1 MAVETQTQ
9 ESGIDPK
16 IAKLLGLDFTAD
28 LDREDYISLLKEKMM
43 AGRMSGTEM
52 SSEDTE
58 AITDEFKKVK
68 KDKQT
73 KFNVKK
79 TTIKPDAFFDKKK
92 PDAFFDKKKPED
104 QAQTAPGQKALPGSA
119 SVKGGAI
126 VKPSDIKPPEKE
138 GEKDTKLLPG
148 GNILKEILGGVNSIL
163 GTLQKQNKSKKK
175 QSEKDRKSAE
185 KKKRGAQEDKLEK
198 GPLKKFAGGAK
209 KLLKPV
215 SNFFA
220 DILKFIGTVLIGRL
234 LVKIIEWMGDPEN
247 EKKMDAIQDFFM
259 ATWPA
264 FLAVFL
270 AFSLGLGGFITSIIG
285 LVGGFALKIA
295 KLIPMMLKGL
305 TTLAMGNPIATA
317 VVAGTALA
325 AVGAIAPMVAPQT
338 VEDDADKQANK
349 AVDEKGTKKA
359 AADIRQQNADRGF
372 FGKMGDLF
380 TGAGQEREEQAQR
393 IEGKPEKKY
402 GLFGEIKPEEMK
414 DGGQVPGSGPNK
426 DTVPAMLAPGE
437 FVMSR
442 GAVNKYGADTME
454 SMNAMGGGTNRP
466 MIKDG
471 VTHAQGGGFAGSK
484 NRPGARP
491 SDEDKERPK
500 SSSDD
505 GGFLGGIKKMFGF
518 GGDNNKDKG
527 DNMDKKSEEQL
538 SAEKANAKLL
548 SFISSGEGGYNSMN
562 QGTRGN
568 SIIGSTHNAS
578 SILGK
583 NLPQMTVGEVMQNQ
597 ASGKLFAAGRYQI
610 IPDTMKMAVAS
621 AGVSSDDMF
630 DQKTQDKL
638 GLALIYNGQRSTLS
652 GYLRGENDNVQGAM
666 LDLAK
671 EWASAPD
678 PSTGRSYYGGAN
690 ASSHTVEEVRT
701 ALTSAREQGAGKF
714 MSAAPASSASLK
726 GSGASSSSSSGSSSS
741 SSGGSGNAPKYKKIN
756 TGPSLLDLYNEQEK
770 FAGRPEGFKPGG
782 LKFKKP
788 PSSTSDLENN
798 SRSTTNMQQKGA
810 EGAGGAGNQSDAS
823 PNPAATNVASSNS
836 LPTIDA
842 NAMISQEKI
851 KVLGITVV

>member
-1 MAVETQTQ
+1 MAVKSSDPIDILLEM
-9 ESGIDPK
+9 GID
-16 IAKLLGLDFTAD
+16 LDN
-28 LDREDYISLLKEKMM
+28 LSEEEDYLSALKE
-43 AGRMSGTEM
+43 
-52 SSEDTE
+52 
-58 AITDEFKKVK
+58 AIATIQF
-68 KDKQT
+68 QT
-73 KFNVKK
+73 KGGGDERSAILSQEVIKVRKSRKAADPKFKAKK

-92 PDAFFDKKKPED
+92 PDEQQKPV
-104 QAQTAPGQKALPGSA
+104 PGQKALPGT
-119 SVKGGAI
+119 VGGGAI
-126 VKPSDIKPPEKE
+126 VKPSDIKSPEKE
-138 GEKDTKLLPG
+138 EEKDTKLLPG
-148 GNILKEILGGVNSIL
+148 NDILKDILRGVNSIL
-163 GTLQKQNKSKKK
+163 GTLQNQNKFTKK

-198 GPLKKFAGGAK
+198 GALTKFAGAAK

-215 SNFFA
+215 TNFFSE
-220 DILKFIGTVLIGRL
+220 ILKFITNVLIGRL
-234 LVKIIEWMGDPEN
+234 LVKIINWMGDEEN
-247 EKKMDAIQDFFM
+247 AKKMDAIQDFFM

-264 FLAVFL
+264 MLAVFL

-305 TTLAMGNPIATA
+305 TTLAIGNPIATA
-317 VVAGTALA
+317 IVAGTALA
-325 AVGAIAPMVAPQT
+325 AIGAITSMNQNEAEREKQNEKDDEGT
-338 VEDDADKQANK
+338 VTPTETR
-349 AVDEKGTKKA
+349 EKGEMPKGPQLMEEMT
-359 AADIRQQNADRGF
+359 RQRGF
-372 FGKMGDLF
+372 
-380 TGAGQEREEQAQR
+380 GAM
-393 IEGKPEKKY
+393 
-402 GLFGEIKPEEMK
+402 FNS
-414 DGGQVPGSGPNK
+414 GGIVPGSGPNK

-454 SMNAMGGGTNRP
+454 SMNSMGGGTNRP

-471 VTHAQGGGFAGSK
+471 MTYAQGGGFAGSK
-484 NRPGARP
+484 NRPEKSKAKQDMGDR
-491 SDEDKERPK
+491 KEE
-500 SSSDD
+500 S
-505 GGFLGGIKKMFGF
+505 GGNFLTNMFG
-518 GGDNNKDKG
+518 GGSKKENNKDNK
-527 DNMDKKSEEQL
+527 DNKDNKSKEQL

-562 QGTRGN
+562 QGTSGN
-568 SIIGSTHNAS
+568 SIVGSTHNAS

-597 ASGKLFAAGRYQI
+597 DSGKLFAAGRYQI
-610 IPDTMKMAVAS
+610 IPDTMKMAVAR
-621 AGVSSDDMF
+621 AGVSPDDMF

-638 GLALIYNGQRSTLS
+638 GLALIYNGQRPTLS
-652 GYLRGENDNVQGAM
+652 GYLKGENNNVQGAM
-666 LDLAK
+666 LDLAM

-701 ALTSAREQGAGKF
+701 ALTSAREKGAGKF

-726 GSGASSSSSSGSSSS
+726 GGTS
-741 SSGGSGNAPKYKKIN
+741 SSGGSGGGSDSKSKSGMSAKEMSDMFSEYDTIKKVNA
-756 TGPSLLDLYNEQEK
+756 GPSLLDLYNEQER

-788 PSSTSDLENN
+788 PSSTSDLEIN
-798 SRSTTNMQQKGA
+798 SRSTTNLQQKSV
-810 EGAGGAGNQSDAS
+810 GNMGDQSNAS
-823 PNPAATNVASSNS
+823 PNPAAFDVAPSND
-836 LPTIDA
+836 LPPIDA

>member
-1 MAVETQTQ
+1 MAVKSSDPIDILLEM
-9 ESGIDPK
+9 GID
-16 IAKLLGLDFTAD
+16 LDN
-28 LDREDYISLLKEKMM
+28 LSEEEDYLSALMEAANTLTIKDASDPRIAPLQQEILKLRKKRFNK
-43 AGRMSGTEM
+43 ARP
-52 SSEDTE
+52 E
-58 AITDEFKKVK
+58 A
-68 KDKQT
+68 
-73 KFNVKK
+73 KK
-79 TTIKPDAFFDKKK
+79 TTIKPDAFFN
-92 PDAFFDKKKPED
+92 KKKPED
-104 QAQTAPGQKALPGSA
+104 KAQTDPEQKALPGSA
-119 SVKGGAI
+119 VVKGGAI

-138 GEKDTKLLPG
+138 EEKDTKLLPG
-148 GNILKEILGGVNSIL
+148 NDILKDILSGVNSIL
-163 GTLQKQNKSKKK
+163 GTLQNQNKFTKK

-215 SNFFA
+215 TNFFA
-220 DILKFIGTVLIGRL
+220 EVLKFIGTVLIGRL
-234 LVKIIEWMGDPEN
+234 LVKIVKWMSDPEN
-247 EKKMDAIQDFFM
+247 QKKMDAIQDFFM

-285 LVGGFALKIA
+285 LVGGFALKIG

-317 VVAGTALA
+317 IVAGTALA
-325 AVGAIAPMVAPQT
+325 AIGAITSM
-338 VEDDADKQANK
+338 N
-349 AVDEKGTKKA
+349 
-359 AADIRQQNADRGF
+359 QNEA
-372 FGKMGDLF
+372 
-380 TGAGQEREEQAQR
+380 EREKQNEKDD
-393 IEGKPEKKY
+393 EGTVTPTETRET
-402 GLFGEIKPEEMK
+402 GEMPKGPQLMEEMTRQTGMGAMFNS
-414 DGGQVPGSGPNK
+414 GGIVPGSGPNK

-471 VTHAQGGGFAGSK
+471 MTYAQGGGFAGSK
-484 NRPGARP
+484 NQPGVKS
-491 SDEDKERPK
+491 SDEDKERPGN
-500 SSSDD
+500 D

-518 GGDNNKDKG
+518 GGNNNKDKR
-527 DNMDKKSEEQL
+527 DNKGKKSEEQL

-568 SIIGSTHNAS
+568 SIVGSTHNAS

-597 ASGKLFAAGRYQI
+597 DSGKLFAAGRYQI
-610 IPDTMKMAVAS
+610 IPDTMKMAVAR
-621 AGVSSDDMF
+621 AGVSPDDMF

-638 GLALIYNGQRSTLS
+638 GLALIYNGQRPTLS
-652 GYLRGENDNVQGAM
+652 GYLKGENNNVQGAM
-666 LDLAK
+666 LDLAM

-726 GSGASSSSSSGSSSS
+726 GGGTSSPSSSGSGASSPSGSSSR
-741 SSGGSGNAPKYKKIN
+741 GGSGNAPKYKKIN
-756 TGPSLLDLYNEQEK
+756 TGPSLLDLYNEQERS
-770 FAGRPEGFKPGG
+770 AGRPEGFKPGG

-788 PSSTSDLENN
+788 PSSTSSTSDLEIN
-798 SRSTTNMQQKGA
+798 SRSTINMQQKGA
-810 EGAGGAGNQSDAS
+810 EGAGGMGNQSDAS
-823 PNPAATNVASSNS
+823 PNPAATNVAPSNS

>member
-1 MAVETQTQ
+1 MAVKSSDPIDILLEM
-9 ESGIDPK
+9 GID
-16 IAKLLGLDFTAD
+16 LDN
-28 LDREDYISLLKEKMM
+28 LSEEEDYLSALKE
-43 AGRMSGTEM
+43 
-52 SSEDTE
+52 
-58 AITDEFKKVK
+58 AIATIQF
-68 KDKQT
+68 QT
-73 KFNVKK
+73 KGGGDERSAILSQEVIKVRKSRKAADPTFKAKK

-92 PDAFFDKKKPED
+92 PEDKTEI
-104 QAQTAPGQKALPGSA
+104 TPGQKALPGSGTI
-119 SVKGGAI
+119 KGGAI
-126 VKPSDIKPPEKE
+126 VKPSDIKKPEKE
-138 GEKDTKLLPG
+138 EEKDTKLLPG
-148 GNILKEILGGVNSIL
+148 GDILKDILRGVNSIL
-163 GTLQKQNKSKKK
+163 GTLQNQNKFKKK
-175 QSEKDRKSAE
+175 QSEKDRKSTE
-185 KKKRGAQEDKLEK
+185 KKKRGAQENKLEK
-198 GPLKKFAGGAK
+198 GALKKFAGGAK

-215 SNFFA
+215 TNFFA
-220 DILKFIGTVLIGRL
+220 EVLKFIGNILIGRL
-234 LVKIIEWMGDPEN
+234 LVKIINWMSDKDN
-247 EKKMDAIQDFFM
+247 KDKMDAIQDFFM

-285 LVGGFALKIA
+285 LVGGFALKIG

-305 TTLAMGNPIATA
+305 TTLAIGNPIATA

-325 AVGAIAPMVAPQT
+325 AIGAIAPMVAPQT

-349 AVDEKGTKKA
+349 AVDEKGTEKA
-359 AADIRQQNADRGF
+359 AADIRQQNKDRGF
-372 FGKMGDLF
+372 FGKIGDVF

-393 IEGKPEKKY
+393 IEGKPEKRY
-402 GLFGEIKPEEMK
+402 GFFGEIKPKEMK

-442 GAVNKYGADTME
+442 GAVSKYGADTME

-471 VTHAQGGGFAGSK
+471 ITYAQGGGFAGSRK
-484 NRPGARP
+484 RPGN
-491 SDEDKERPK
+491 SSNEDKLSSNDDK
-500 SSSDD
+500 S
-505 GGFLGGIKKMFGF
+505 K
-518 GGDNNKDKG
+518 
-527 DNMDKKSEEQL
+527 EQL

-597 ASGKLFAAGRYQI
+597 DSGKLFAAGRYQI
-610 IPDTMKMAVAS
+610 IPDTMKMAVAR

-630 DQKTQDKL
+630 DSKTQDKL
-638 GLALIYNGQRSTLS
+638 GLALIYNGQRPTLS
-652 GYLRGENDNVQGAM
+652 GYLRGDNNNIQGAM
-666 LDLAK
+666 LDLAM

-701 ALTSAREQGAGKF
+701 ALTSARKQGAGKF

-726 GSGASSSSSSGSSSS
+726 SGASSPSSSGGGVSSPPPSGSSSR
-741 SSGGSGNAPKYKKIN
+741 GRSGNPPKYKKIN
-756 TGPSLLDLYNEQEK
+756 TGPSLLDLYNEQERS
-770 FAGRPEGFKPGG
+770 AGRPEGFKPGG
-782 LKFKKP
+782 LKFNKP

-798 SRSTTNMQQKGA
+798 SRSTINMQQKGA
-810 EGAGGAGNQSDAS
+810 EGAGGMGNQSDAT
-823 PNPAATNVASSNS
+823 PNPAAFDVAPSND
-836 LPTIDA
+836 LPEIDA

>member
-1 MAVETQTQ
+1 MAVKSSDPIDILLEM
-9 ESGIDPK
+9 GID
-16 IAKLLGLDFTAD
+16 LDN
-28 LDREDYISLLKEKMM
+28 LSEEEDYLSALMEAANTLTIKDASDPRIAPLQQEILKLRKKRFNK
-43 AGRMSGTEM
+43 ARP
-52 SSEDTE
+52 E
-58 AITDEFKKVK
+58 A
-68 KDKQT
+68 
-73 KFNVKK
+73 KK
-79 TTIKPDAFFDKKK
+79 TTIKPDAFFDRKK
-92 PDAFFDKKKPED
+92 PDEPV
-104 QAQTAPGQKALPGSA
+104 PGQKALPGSA
-119 SVKGGAI
+119 VIKGGAI
-126 VKPSDIKPPEKE
+126 VNPSDLKPPEKE
-138 GEKDTKLLPG
+138 AEEDTKLLPG
-148 GNILKEILGGVNSIL
+148 GDILKDILSGVNSIL
-163 GTLQKQNKSKKK
+163 GTLQNQNKFTKK
-175 QSEKDRKSAE
+175 QSEKDRKSTE

-198 GPLKKFAGGAK
+198 GALTKFAGGAK

-215 SNFFA
+215 TNLFA

-234 LVKIIEWMGDPEN
+234 LVKIINWMGDEKN
-247 EKKMDAIQDFFM
+247 AKKMKAIGDFFKV
-259 ATWPA
+259 TWPA

-285 LVGGFALKIA
+285 LVGGFALKIG

-305 TTLAMGNPIATA
+305 GTLAMGNPITTA

-349 AVDEKGTKKA
+349 AVDEKGTEKA
-359 AADIRQQNADRGF
+359 AADIRKQNADRGF
-372 FGKMGDLF
+372 FGKIGDVF

-393 IEGKPEKKY
+393 IEGKPEKRY
-402 GLFGEIKPEEMK
+402 GFFGEIKPKEMKDGGQVPGSGPNKDTVPAMFFGEIKPKEMK

-442 GAVNKYGADTME
+442 GAVSKYGADTME

-466 MIKDG
+466 MMKDG
-471 VTHAQGGGFAGSK
+471 MTYAQGGGFAGSK
-484 NRPGARP
+484 NQPGVKS
-491 SDEDKERPK
+491 SDEDKERPEN
-500 SSSDD
+500 D

-518 GGDNNKDKG
+518 GGDDK
-527 DNMDKKSEEQL
+527 DKKSKEQL

-568 SIIGSTHNAS
+568 SIVGSTHNAS

-597 ASGKLFAAGRYQI
+597 DSGKLFAAGRYQI
-610 IPDTMKMAVAS
+610 IPDTMKMAVAR
-621 AGVSSDDMF
+621 AGVSPDDMF

-638 GLALIYNGQRSTLS
+638 GLALIYNGQRPTLS
-652 GYLRGENDNVQGAM
+652 GYLKGENDNVQGAM
-666 LDLAK
+666 LDLAM

-726 GSGASSSSSSGSSSS
+726 GGGTS
-741 SSGGSGNAPKYKKIN
+741 SSGGSGTGSGTGSKSKSGMSAKEMSDLFSGYKTIKKVNA
-756 TGPSLLDLYNEQEK
+756 GPSLLDLYNEQER
-770 FAGRPEGFKPGG
+770 FAGRPEGFKP
-782 LKFKKP
+782 
-788 PSSTSDLENN
+788 E
-798 SRSTTNMQQKGA
+798 
-810 EGAGGAGNQSDAS
+810 
-823 PNPAATNVASSNS
+823 V
-836 LPTIDA
+836 
-842 NAMISQEKI
+842 
-851 KVLGITVV
+851 

>member
-1 MAVETQTQ
+1 MAVKSSDPIDILLEM
-9 ESGIDPK
+9 GID
-16 IAKLLGLDFTAD
+16 LDN
-28 LDREDYISLLKEKMM
+28 LSEEEDYLSALKEAIAIILVKTKG
-43 AGRMSGTEM
+43 AG
-52 SSEDTE
+52 
-58 AITDEFKKVK
+58 DERSKVLLDEVVKVRKSRKAADPKFKA
-68 KDKQT
+68 
-73 KFNVKK
+73 KK

-92 PDAFFDKKKPED
+92 PDEQQKPD
-104 QAQTAPGQKALPGSA
+104 PGQKALPGSA
-119 SVKGGAI
+119 IVKGGAI

-138 GEKDTKLLPG
+138 EEKDTKLLPG
-148 GNILKEILGGVNSIL
+148 GNILKDILSGVNSIL
-163 GTLQKQNKSKKK
+163 GTLQNQNKFTKK

-198 GPLKKFAGGAK
+198 GALTKFAGAAK

-215 SNFFA
+215 TNFFSE
-220 DILKFIGTVLIGRL
+220 ILKFITNVLIGRL
-234 LVKIIEWMGDPEN
+234 LVKIINWMGDEEN
-247 EKKMDAIQDFFM
+247 AKKMDAIQDFFM

-264 FLAVFL
+264 MLAVFL

-325 AVGAIAPMVAPQT
+325 AIGAIAPMVAPQT

-349 AVDEKGTKKA
+349 AVDEKGTEKA

-372 FGKMGDLF
+372 FGKIGDVF

-393 IEGKPEKKY
+393 IEGKPEKRY
-402 GLFGEIKPEEMK
+402 GFFGEIKPKGMK

-471 VTHAQGGGFAGSK
+471 MTYAQGGGFAGSK
-484 NRPGARP
+484 NRPEKSKAKQDMGDR
-491 SDEDKERPK
+491 KEE
-500 SSSDD
+500 S
-505 GGFLGGIKKMFGF
+505 GGNFLTNMFG
-518 GGDNNKDKG
+518 GGSKKENNKDNK
-527 DNMDKKSEEQL
+527 DNKSKEQL

-562 QGTRGN
+562 QGTSGN
-568 SIIGSTHNAS
+568 SIVGSTHNAS

-597 ASGKLFAAGRYQI
+597 DSGKLFAAGRYQI
-610 IPDTMKMAVAS
+610 IPDTMKMAVAR
-621 AGVSSDDMF
+621 AGVSPDDMF

-638 GLALIYNGQRSTLS
+638 GLALIYNGQRPTLS
-652 GYLRGENDNVQGAM
+652 GYLKGENNNVQGAM
-666 LDLAK
+666 LDLAM

-726 GSGASSSSSSGSSSS
+726 GGTS
-741 SSGGSGNAPKYKKIN
+741 SSGGSGGGSDSKSKSGMSAKEMSDMFSEYDTIKKVNA
-756 TGPSLLDLYNEQEK
+756 GPSLLDLYNEQER

-788 PSSTSDLENN
+788 PSSTSDLEIN
-798 SRSTTNMQQKGA
+798 SRSTTNLQQKSV
-810 EGAGGAGNQSDAS
+810 GNMGDQSNAY
-823 PNPAATNVASSNS
+823 PNPAATNVAPSND
-836 LPTIDA
+836 LPEIDA

>member
-1 MAVETQTQ
+1 M
-9 ESGIDPK
+9 GID
-16 IAKLLGLDFTAD
+16 LDN
-28 LDREDYISLLKEKMM
+28 LSEEEDYLSALMEAANTLTIKDASDPRIAPLQQEILKLRKKRFNK
-43 AGRMSGTEM
+43 ARP
-52 SSEDTE
+52 E
-58 AITDEFKKVK
+58 A
-68 KDKQT
+68 
-73 KFNVKK
+73 KK
-79 TTIKPDAFFDKKK
+79 TTIKPDAFFDRKK
-92 PDAFFDKKKPED
+92 PDEPV
-104 QAQTAPGQKALPGSA
+104 PGQKALPGSA
-119 SVKGGAI
+119 VIKGGAI
-126 VKPSDIKPPEKE
+126 VKPSDLKPPEKE
-138 GEKDTKLLPG
+138 AEEDTKLLPG
-148 GNILKEILGGVNSIL
+148 GDILKDILRGVNSIL
-163 GTLQKQNKSKKK
+163 GTLQNQNKFTKK
-175 QSEKDRKSAE
+175 QSEKDRKSTE

-198 GPLKKFAGGAK
+198 GALKKFAGGAK

-215 SNFFA
+215 TNFFA

-234 LVKIIEWMGDPEN
+234 LVKIINWMGDKDN
-247 EKKMDAIQDFFM
+247 KDKMDAIQDFFM

-285 LVGGFALKIA
+285 LVGGFALKIG

-305 TTLAMGNPIATA
+305 GTLAMGNPITTA
-317 VVAGTALA
+317 IVAGTALA

-349 AVDEKGTKKA
+349 AVDEKGTEKA
-359 AADIRQQNADRGF
+359 AADIRKQNADRGF
-372 FGKMGDLF
+372 FGKIGDVF
-380 TGAGQEREEQAQR
+380 TGAGQEREEQSQR
-393 IEGKPEKKY
+393 IGGKPEKRY
-402 GLFGEIKPEEMK
+402 GFFGEIKPKEMK
-414 DGGQVPGSGPNK
+414 DGGKVPGSGPNK

-442 GAVNKYGADTME
+442 GAVSKYGADTME

-471 VTHAQGGGFAGSK
+471 VTYAKTGGGILGPMPKVGK
-484 NRPGARP
+484 NRPGNSSNEDKLS
-491 SDEDKERPK
+491 SDEVV
-500 SSSDD
+500 
-505 GGFLGGIKKMFGF
+505 
-518 GGDNNKDKG
+518 
-527 DNMDKKSEEQL
+527 SEEKL

-562 QGTRGN
+562 QGTSGN
-568 SIIGSTHNAS
+568 SIVGSTHNAS

-597 ASGKLFAAGRYQI
+597 NSGKLFAAGRYQI
-610 IPDTMKMAVAS
+610 IPDTMKMAVAR

-630 DQKTQDKL
+630 DSKTQDKL
-638 GLALIYNGQRSTLS
+638 GLALIYNGQRPTLS
-652 GYLRGENDNVQGAM
+652 GYLKGENDNVQGAM
-666 LDLAK
+666 LDLAM

-678 PSTGRSYYGGAN
+678 PSTGKSYHGGAN

-726 GSGASSSSSSGSSSS
+726 GGGTS
-741 SSGGSGNAPKYKKIN
+741 SSGGSGTGSGTGSKSKSGMSAKEMSDLFSGYKTIKKVNA
-756 TGPSLLDLYNEQEK
+756 GPSLLDLYNEQER

-798 SRSTTNMQQKGA
+798 SRSTINMQQKSAEGFKPGGLKFKKPPSSTSSTSGLEINSRSTINMQQKSA
-810 EGAGGAGNQSDAS
+810 EGAGGMGNQSNAS
-823 PNPAATNVASSNS
+823 PNPAATNVAPSND
-836 LPTIDA
+836 LPEIDA

>member
-1 MAVETQTQ
+1 MAVKSSDPIDILLEM
-9 ESGIDPK
+9 GID
-16 IAKLLGLDFTAD
+16 LDN
-28 LDREDYISLLKEKMM
+28 LSEEEDYLSALKEAIAIILVKTKG
-43 AGRMSGTEM
+43 AG
-52 SSEDTE
+52 
-58 AITDEFKKVK
+58 DERSKVLLDEVVKVRKSRKAADPKFKA
-68 KDKQT
+68 
-73 KFNVKK
+73 KK

-92 PDAFFDKKKPED
+92 PDEQQKPV
-104 QAQTAPGQKALPGSA
+104 PGQKALPGT
-119 SVKGGAI
+119 VGGGAI
-126 VKPSDIKPPEKE
+126 VKPSDIKSPEKE
-138 GEKDTKLLPG
+138 EEKDTKLLPG
-148 GNILKEILGGVNSIL
+148 NDILKDILRGVNSIL
-163 GTLQKQNKSKKK
+163 GTLQNQNKFTKK

-198 GPLKKFAGGAK
+198 GALTKFAGAAK

-215 SNFFA
+215 TNFFSE
-220 DILKFIGTVLIGRL
+220 ILKFITNVLIGRL
-234 LVKIIEWMGDPEN
+234 LVKIINWMGDEEN
-247 EKKMDAIQDFFM
+247 AKKMDAIQDFFM

-264 FLAVFL
+264 MLAVFL

-305 TTLAMGNPIATA
+305 TTLAIGNPIATA
-317 VVAGTALA
+317 IVAGTALA
-325 AVGAIAPMVAPQT
+325 AIGAIAPMVAPQT

-349 AVDEKGTKKA
+349 AVDEKGTEKA
-359 AADIRQQNADRGF
+359 AADIRKQNTDRGF
-372 FGKMGDLF
+372 FGKIGDVF

-393 IEGKPEKKY
+393 IEGKPEKRY
-402 GLFGEIKPEEMK
+402 GFFGEIKPKGMK

-442 GAVNKYGADTME
+442 GAVSKYGADTME

-471 VTHAQGGGFAGSK
+471 VTYAKTGGGILGPMPKVGK
-484 NRPGARP
+484 NRPGNSSNEDKLS
-491 SDEDKERPK
+491 SDEVV
-500 SSSDD
+500 
-505 GGFLGGIKKMFGF
+505 
-518 GGDNNKDKG
+518 
-527 DNMDKKSEEQL
+527 SEEKL

-562 QGTRGN
+562 QGTSGN
-568 SIIGSTHNAS
+568 SIVGSTHNAS

-597 ASGKLFAAGRYQI
+597 NSGKLFAAGRYQI
-610 IPDTMKMAVAS
+610 IPNTMKMAVAR

-630 DQKTQDKL
+630 DSKTQDKL
-638 GLALIYNGQRSTLS
+638 GLALIYNGQRPTLS
-652 GYLRGENDNVQGAM
+652 GYLKGENNNVQGAM

-690 ASSHTVEEVRT
+690 KSSHTVEEVRT
-701 ALTSAREQGAGKF
+701 ALTSAREKGAGKF

-726 GSGASSSSSSGSSSS
+726 GGTS
-741 SSGGSGNAPKYKKIN
+741 SSGGSGTGSGTGSKSKSGMSAKEMSDMFSEYDTIKKVNA
-756 TGPSLLDLYNEQEK
+756 GPSLLDLYNEQER

-788 PSSTSDLENN
+788 PSSTSDLEIN
-798 SRSTTNMQQKGA
+798 SRSTTNLQQKS
-810 EGAGGAGNQSDAS
+810 AGNMGDQSNAY
-823 PNPAATNVASSNS
+823 PNPAATNVAPSND
-836 LPTIDA
+836 LPEIDA
-842 NAMISQEKI
+842 NAMVSQEKI